1 MAQQLSPPPPA
12 PGEGQSHRSVLVAIG
27 ALLLGMLLAALDQTI
42 VSTALPTIVSELGGL
57 DHLSWVVTAY
67 LLAATAATPL
77 WGKLGDQYGR
87 KKLFQTAIVIFLI
100 GSALCGIAQ
109 NMPQLIGFRALQG
122 LGGGGLM
129 VLSMAIVGDLVTPR
143 ERGKYQG
150 LFGAVFGVTSVL
162 GPLLGGFFTEHLS
175 WRWVFYI
182 NLPIGVVALVVIAAV
197 LHIPVRR
204 EKHTID
210 YLGTFLIASVATAL
224 VLVASLGGTT
234 WAWSSPQIIALAVLA
249 VVLLVAFIAV
259 ERRAVEPVLPLK
271 LFRIRT
277 FSLVA
282 VISFVI
288 GFAMFGAMTYL
299 PTFLQVVHDITP
311 TMSGVHMLP
320 MVFGLLITSTASG
333 QIVSRTGRWKVFPL
347 AGTALTAVGLL
358 LLHNLDE
365 NSSTWLMSAYF
376 FVFGAGLGL
385 VMQVLVLVAQ
395 NSVSYQDLGVAT
407 SGATFFRSIGSAFGV
422 AIFGT
427 IFANRLT
434 GQLTDALAGQSLP
447 SGVDAG
453 RLAADPRAIGQL
465 PADLRPGV
473 LGAYST
479 SITDVFLYAVPVVLL
494 AFVLAWFLREDKLQG
509 SVTAPDSR
517 PDPRLQPRRALLVRR
532 VRPRAVGAGHPGG
545 PPRDL
550 REDHRAGRLRPAA
563 RGQLAAPAD
572 QAARH
577 RRTRAARRDRSR
589 TAACDHRRGPAGR
602 GTRTGPPG
610 GPADDPHRRGGRGR
624 RPPLPGPRG
633 LPGRAPR
640 RLVGPRA
647 PDRPGQTRQRT
658 DRRGQRID
666 QGAPALPDASP
677 RPRGPPAPRRARGPP
692 PGPRRPGRP
701 RPPAPARL
709 TRPPGPPGGTV
720 RHIAAGRVT
729 APWRTSA
736 PRTGYGGGT
745 PATSRYPCFVYSPR
759 ASTRSWR
766 VSSRSSR
773 TPYDLAA
780 SSTAASSSPPPPVPR
795 NPGRTY
801 TRVSSAVPGPAAS
814 VSTSPAQL
822 AALLPYRPTT
832 NCPVGGTSRPAPSSA
847 SPSAISSA
855 VAGRCQ

>member
-1 MAQQLSPPPPA
+1 MAQQLSPSPPA
-12 PGEGQSHRSVLVAIG
+12 PGEGQSRRSVLVAIG

-100 GSALCGIAQ
+100 GSALCGVAQ

-234 WAWSSPQIIALAVLA
+234 WAWSSPQIIGLAVLA

-271 LFRIRT
+271 LFRMRT
-277 FSLVA
+277 FALVA

-320 MVFGLLITSTASG
+320 MVFGLLITSTGSG
-333 QIVSRTGRWKVFPL
+333 QIVSRTGRWKVFPIL
-347 AGTALTAVGLL
+347 GTAITAVGLL
-358 LLHNLDE
+358 LLHQLDE

-407 SGATFFRSIGSAFGV
+407 SGVTFFRSIGSAFGV

-434 GQLTDALAGQSLP
+434 GQLTDALAGQPLP
-447 SGVDAG
+447 PGVDAG

-494 AFVLAWFLREDKLQG
+494 AFVLAWFLREDKLRG
-509 SVTAPDSR
+509 SVTAPDPSQTLASNPVER
-517 PDPRLQPRRALLVRR
+517 SSYDECARALSVLATREGRREIYEKITARAGYDLLPAASWLLLRIKRHGTVEPARLAETAPVPLHVITDAARQVEERGLARREGLQMILTDTGAEAVVRLSQAREDSLAELLGDWWGPERPTDLVKLVSELNAEVSGSTRE
-532 VRPRAVGAGHPGG
+532 RPHFSQ
-545 PPRDL
+545 PPRDHEAHL
-550 REDHRAGRLRPAA
+550 RHDEREA
-563 RGQLAAPAD
+563 QE
-572 QAARH
+572 
-577 RRTRAARRDRSR
+577 RRFDDGEAHDRSPDDR
-589 TAACDHRRGPAGR
+589 DDHGR
-602 GTRTGPPG
+602 
-610 GPADDPHRRGGRGR
+610 HH
-624 RPPLPGPRG
+624 
-633 LPGRAPR
+633 
-640 RLVGPRA
+640 
-647 PDRPGQTRQRT
+647 
-658 DRRGQRID
+658 
-666 QGAPALPDASP
+666 
-677 RPRGPPAPRRARGPP
+677 PPA
-692 PGPRRPGRP
+692 
-701 RPPAPARL
+701 
-709 TRPPGPPGGTV
+709 
-720 RHIAAGRVT
+720 
-729 APWRTSA
+729 
-736 PRTGYGGGT
+736 
-745 PATSRYPCFVYSPR
+745 
-759 ASTRSWR
+759 
-766 VSSRSSR
+766 
-773 TPYDLAA
+773 
-780 SSTAASSSPPPPVPR
+780 
-795 NPGRTY
+795 
-801 TRVSSAVPGPAAS
+801 
-814 VSTSPAQL
+814 
-822 AALLPYRPTT
+822 
-832 NCPVGGTSRPAPSSA
+832 
-847 SPSAISSA
+847 
-855 VAGRCQ
+855 